1 MAVSVSRQE
10 SVDGGQGKT
19 FLPVYCLLTTDRLPF
34 IRELSIISKRPRRVR
49 LWRKNKSLIYNLLPA
64 QNPAGA
70 AGLGYTL
77 GMGGIAVIA
86 ALLTTLT
93 GALLMF
99 YYEPTLEGAYPS
111 LVFIDSVVHGGRLVR
126 ALHYWAA
133 QVMVGAVV
141 IHTARIVFTGGYRPP
156 RDVNWFIGLGLLLVT
171 LVWNFSGYVL
181 RYDASSIWALLV
193 GTNLLKEVPGI
204 GAALYLLIVG
214 DQTLG
219 PAAILRFYAWHV
231 FALTLIGL
239 GGIGY
244 HLWRVRVDG
253 GISRPDWTAG
263 QARRL
268 TPPEPILFRELI
280 TALVLT
286 SVLVLLSIFVPPRL
300 GPLADLNRVGGEVV
314 QAPWF
319 FLAIQWLLRYVP
331 PLWGGWIIPLA
342 GLVLLAAL
350 PLLDRRGPGR
360 GRWFARQRWQPQAA
374 FGGLLVLI
382 VILSLLELWQ
392 GG

>member
-1 MAVSVSRQE
+1 MI
-10 SVDGGQGKT
+10 
-19 FLPVYCLLTTDRLPF
+19 FPVYRLLQMGVPTTIQP
-34 IRELSIISKRPRRVR
+34 RPRKLR
-49 LWRKNKSLIYNLLPA
+49 LWRKNKSLLYNLLPTE
-64 QNPAGA
+64 NPASS
-70 AGLGYTL
+70 AGLSYTL
-77 GMGGIAVIA
+77 GMGGIAVITA
-86 ALLTTLT
+86 VITTLT

-99 YYEPTLEGAYPS
+99 YYEPTLPGAYAS
-111 LVFIDSVVHGGRLVR
+111 LVLIDSVVYAGRFVR

-133 QVMVGAVV
+133 QIMVVAVV

-171 LVWNFSGYVL
+171 LVWNFSGYAL

-193 GTNLLKEVPGI
+193 GTNLLKELPGLGSI
-204 GAALYLLIVG
+204 LYLLIVG
-214 DQTLG
+214 DQALG
-219 PAAILRFYAWHV
+219 PATVLRFYAWHV
-231 FALTLIGL
+231 FALTLLGL

-263 QARRL
+263 QPRRF
-268 TPPEPILFRELI
+268 TSRETILFRELI
-280 TALVLT
+280 TGLVLT
-286 SVLVLLSIFVPPRL
+286 GGLILLSIFVPPHL
-300 GPLADLNRVGGEVV
+300 GPPADLNRVGGDVV

-331 PLWGGWIIPLA
+331 PLWAGWLIPLA
-342 GLVLLAAL
+342 GLALLAAL

-360 GRWFARQRWQPQAA
+360 GRWFARERWQPQVV

-382 VILSLLELWQ
+382 VLLSLLELFQ
-392 GG
+392 GQ

>member
-1 MAVSVSRQE
+1 M
-10 SVDGGQGKT
+10 
-19 FLPVYCLLTTDRLPF
+19 
-34 IRELSIISKRPRRVR
+34 R

-64 QNPAGA
+64 QNPASS
-70 AGLGYTL
+70 AGLSYTL
-77 GMGGIAVIA
+77 GMGGIAVMA

-99 YYEPTLEGAYPS
+99 YYEPTLPGAYPS
-111 LVFIDSVVHGGRLVR
+111 LVFINSVVHWGRLVR

-133 QVMVGAVV
+133 QVMVVAAV

-171 LVWNFSGYVL
+171 LVWNFSGYIL

-204 GAALYLLIVG
+204 GSSLYLLVAG

-219 PAAILRFYAWHV
+219 PATILRFYAWHV

-253 GISRPDWTAG
+253 GLSRPDWTAS

-268 TPPEPILFRELI
+268 ISREPILFRELI

-286 SVLVLLSIFVPPRL
+286 SVLVLLSIFAPPRL
-300 GPLADLNRVGGEVV
+300 GPPADLNRVGGDVV

-319 FLAIQWLLRYVP
+319 FLAIQWLLRRFP

-360 GRWFARQRWQPQAA
+360 GRWFARERWQPQAVFA
-374 FGGLLVLI
+374 GLLILI
-382 VILSLLELWQ
+382 VVLSLLELLQ